1 MEGPLTCFVCRS
13 KLEVAEGMKCKS
25 CSKIYHHRCLKLS
38 RSQFSKLSKSY
49 LSNWICPDCKNVTR
63 RHHSNVTT
71 PVTANQVSDS
81 YDDEEVDMSCDD
93 VMTSPCTSAVIDIPH
108 TSRQAME
115 HLGSQAVTMDN
126 ISALLDEKLN
136 HCMATF
142 SQKLRQEL
150 NKDMRSF
157 IGIEIQKLKS
167 EFTVTT
173 DFLAA
178 EQKDLREE
186 IQARREMIET
196 LQTENS
202 RLQKDVKSLEE
213 RLIAAEKL
221 SRSKNIEIQAVPE
234 RKNEDLLRMFKKLCE
249 AINLPLVDAEVHACR
264 RVAKMDPK
272 SDRPR
277 NILVSL
283 ASPII
288 RDKIL
293 SAAARFNKASKND
306 PLRLDINTIKPEDKD
321 ELLKWNKDD
330 GMAMFIITSA
340 TDLKQIALIENCESA
355 LEIMTKLES
364 IYEQKSELNKMI
376 IHERFYQYKMESND
390 SIA

>member
-306 PLRLDINTIKPEDKD
+306 PLIQRKSIVQLEEVI
-321 ELLKWNKDD
+321 
-330 GMAMFIITSA
+330 
-340 TDLKQIALIENCESA
+340 ESA
-355 LEIMTKLES
+355 
-364 IYEQKSELNKMI
+364 
-376 IHERFYQYKMESND
+376 
-390 SIA
+390 

>member
-1 MEGPLTCFVCRS
+1 
-13 KLEVAEGMKCKS
+13 
-25 CSKIYHHRCLKLS
+25 
-38 RSQFSKLSKSY
+38 
-49 LSNWICPDCKNVTR
+49 
-63 RHHSNVTT
+63 
-71 PVTANQVSDS
+71 
-81 YDDEEVDMSCDD
+81 
-93 VMTSPCTSAVIDIPH
+93 
-108 TSRQAME
+108 
-115 HLGSQAVTMDN
+115 
-126 ISALLDEKLN
+126 
-136 HCMATF
+136 
-142 SQKLRQEL
+142 
-150 NKDMRSF
+150 MRSF

-306 PLRLDINTIKPEDKD
+306 PLSTKHLGMPDTHQRIYVAEHLSPDCKQLYAAARRTARESGIAYVWVKHGRVYTRKD
-321 ELLKWNKDD
+321 EKSGAVLIKNMDTLK
-330 GMAMFIITSA
+330 T
-340 TDLKQIALIENCESA
+340 L
-355 LEIMTKLES
+355 
-364 IYEQKSELNKMI
+364 
-376 IHERFYQYKMESND
+376 
-390 SIA
+390 